1 MRSAPV
7 STPGGPTTTPT
18 ARPVARRRHPD
29 LAASV
34 DELDQNVG
42 LTEFERAVVTVLL
55 ATGVGDVMSYG
66 DVAAEAGYPGAARAV
81 GGVLRRVDGLPWWRV
96 VNAAGRLIP
105 HDPDRQAAL
114 LRAEGT
120 VVTGGR
126 VVPRR

>member
-1 MRSAPV
+1 M
-7 STPGGPTTTPT
+7 
-18 ARPVARRRHPD
+18 ARPSRPA
-29 LAASV
+29 LATSA
-34 DELDQNVG
+34 DELDDAVG

-55 ATGVGDVMSYG
+55 ATVPGDVMSYG

-81 GGVLRRVDGLPWWRV
+81 GGVLRRIDRLPWWRV

-120 VVTGGR
+120 PVAGGR
-126 VVPRR
+126 VVVDP